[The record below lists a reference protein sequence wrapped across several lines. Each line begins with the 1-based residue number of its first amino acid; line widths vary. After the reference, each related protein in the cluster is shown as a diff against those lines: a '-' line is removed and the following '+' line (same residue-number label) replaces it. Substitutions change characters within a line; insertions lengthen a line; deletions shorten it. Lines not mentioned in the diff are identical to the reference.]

1 MRKRWSGFLVEKNE
15 FFGNAV
21 KKREQFLK
29 RIVNN
34 YLKFK
39 DIRLTLIDIS
49 NGLKDLR
56 ERANLPEIGESSDV

>member
-1 MRKRWSGFLVEKNE
+1 M
-15 FFGNAV
+15 